1 MLVTAEQVARAA
13 GLSTAQA
20 RKIMLPIVKQTLANY
35 SALGPGGAFSGPI
48 VRGDATIVR
57 KHLRTLQKIPRAKEV
72 YVALAR
78 AALQYL
84 PARNRKELGKLLG
97 R

>member
-1 MLVTAEQVARAA
+1 
-13 GLSTAQA
+13 
-20 RKIMLPIVKQTLANY
+20 MLPIVKQTLENY
-35 SALGPGGAFSGPI
+35 RALGPAGAFSGPI
-48 VRGDATIVR
+48 VRGDVPIVR
-57 KHLRTLQKIPRAKEV
+57 KHLQSLYKIPTAKEV

-84 PARNRKELGKLLG
+84 PARNRKELKKLLG